1 MGDVLKWSK
10 FPRRA
15 QFMKNAALAGAWT
28 GIGTLFRPETP
39 LILISCLPV
48 VLWMT
53 LRRDQSA
60 KGVRAAALCAATFL
74 LVLVPWTVRNAIT
87 LHEFQPLT
95 PRFTTL
101 PGEPVNAGFM
111 SWEHT
116 WLVRFRD
123 VFLVSWKLNDQPIE
137 IDDIPARA
145 FDSPEERQYVA
156 AILEQYNQD
165 VNFTAEE
172 DRQFAIIAR
181 ARTARHPLR
190 TYFWV
195 PLQRVLTLWF
205 TPRVEQLPIS
215 GSVFSLA
222 KTWETDREDMS
233 ATISLF
239 FVNIFYVALAIW
251 GAIRIWRQF
260 PEARSAVILLA
271 GFVLIRTAFLTTIE
285 TPEPRYVLVCFPVV
299 IAFAAH
305 AFTGRKIA

>member
-1 MGDVLKWSK
+1 
-10 FPRRA
+10 
-15 QFMKNAALAGAWT
+15 
-28 GIGTLFRPETP
+28 
-39 LILISCLPV
+39 
-48 VLWMT
+48 
-53 LRRDQSA
+53 
-60 KGVRAAALCAATFL
+60 
-74 LVLVPWTVRNAIT
+74 
-87 LHEFQPLT
+87 
-95 PRFTTL
+95 
-101 PGEPVNAGFM
+101 VNAGFM

-271 GFVLIRTAFLTTIE
+271 SFVLIRTAFLTTVE
-285 TPEPRYVLVCFPVV
+285 TPEPRYVLVCFPAV
-299 IAFAAH
+299 IALAAH
-305 AFTGRKIA
+305 AFAARKVV